1 VGGDETQLRRID
13 DRDREWLTRLDRL
26 EKGQVALESV
36 VALLKQAQGHAEALM
51 DQRLKLI
58 EKSQEFHAL
67 KLEEVK
73 TLLTTMATEPDRMP
87 AIRGLVEDMKDC
99 NQLVARHD
107 DALKQLQGALTLMQ
121 WLGFPG
127 VLAGIILALV
137 AILRA
142 AKVVP

>member
-1 VGGDETQLRRID
+1 MSDESVHRRMD

-26 EKGQVALESV
+26 EKGQVALDNI
-36 VALLKQAQGHAEALM
+36 VALMKQAQGHAEALM

-58 EKSQEFHAL
+58 ERSQEFHAM

-87 AIRGLVEDMKDC
+87 AIRGLMADMKEC
-99 NQLVARHD
+99 NLLVQQHD
-107 DALKQLQGALTLMQ
+107 DALKHLQGAWTLIQ

-127 VLAGIILALV
+127 IGVGILLAIIAL
-137 AILRA
+137 LRA
-142 AKVVP
+142 ARLVP